1 MAKLLSGTRI
11 YGNTSVD
18 TFITVGS
25 NVSISGANSSTS
37 NTTGALVISTGGLG
51 VVGNVYTGNLVITGT
66 SNGITFVD
74 GTTQVTSPAA
84 TASYANSAYA
94 QANGAS
100 LYANGAFIQANA
112 AFLQSNGAFIQANAA
127 FIRANTPDAI
137 ANSAALY
144 ANSAFTQANAAY
156 AQANSASGPILI
168 NSTYITSNVTIAANT
183 NGLSVGPVN
192 VANGI
197 VVTVTGGQRWIVL

>member
-11 YGNTSVD
+11 YGNTSID

-51 VVGNVYTGNLVITGT
+51 VVGNVYTGNHVITGT

-74 GTTQVTSPAA
+74 GTTQTTSPAA

-94 QANGAS
+94 QANSAS
-100 LYANGAFIQANA
+100 LYANG
-112 AFLQSNGAFIQANAA
+112 SFIQANAA

-137 ANSAALY
+137 ANSSAVYANGAFIQANSAYGSQNTTGTY
-144 ANSAFTQANAAY
+144 ANSAYT
-156 AQANSASGPILI
+156 
-168 NSTYITSNVTIAANT
+168 AAN
-183 NGLSVGPVN
+183 NALSSALAFAIALG
-192 VANGI
+192 
-197 VVTVTGGQRWIVL
+197 

>member
-51 VVGNVYTGNLVITGT
+51 VVGNVYTGNHTITGT
-66 SNGITFVD
+66 GNGITFVD

-84 TASYANSAYA
+84 TASYANSAYT
-94 QANGAS
+94 QANTATNNAAGAS
-100 LYANGAFIQANA
+100 
-112 AFLQSNGAFIQANAA
+112 
-127 FIRANTPDAI
+127 
-137 ANSAALY
+137 LY

-168 NSTYITSNVTIAANT
+168 NSSYITSNVTIAANT
-183 NGLSVGPVN
+183 NGLSVGPVT
-192 VANGI
+192 VANNI
-197 VVTVTGGQRWIVL
+197 VVTVTGGQRWIIL

>member
-51 VVGNVYTGNLVITGT
+51 VVGNVYTGNIVITGT
-66 SNGITFVD
+66 GNGITFVD
-74 GTTQVTSPAA
+74 GTTQTTSPAA
-84 TASYANSAYA
+84 TASYANSAYT
-94 QANGAS
+94 QANTATNNAAGAS

-112 AFLQSNGAFIQANAA
+112 AFIK
-127 FIRANTPDAI
+127 ANTPPAI

-144 ANSAFTQANAAY
+144 ANGAFAQANAAF
-156 AQANSASGPILI
+156 AQANTSGGAITF
-168 NSTYITSNVTIAANT
+168 NSTYITSNVTVAANT
-183 NGLSVGPVN
+183 NGLSVGPIN